1 MKATHERVTA
11 KTVSHT
17 ATPECAA
24 GVEDASARILAGR
37 GELGFEALIFDVD
50 GTLAETEEIR
60 RQAFNEAFR
69 AYGLDWSWSP
79 ELYLELLQVIG
90 GKQRL
95 DAYIAGLQVTAREK
109 ERVMR
114 LVPEIHGTK
123 NRLYQQFVELGLL
136 RPRAGV
142 RRLLIEARTAGIHLA
157 VASTTSPENFD
168 SLITASFGPEA
179 LRWFSAI
186 VTGDVV
192 LRQKPSPDVYNVALA
207 KLGVPAQRAIA
218 FEDSAIGV
226 QAAKAA
232 GLFTVATPSVWTTA
246 QDFAAADL
254 ILPSLGDPEEPLD
267 PADERRIGAKYLGL
281 EQLAAFH
288 FAVLRAA
295 GGSVSTE

>member
-1 MKATHERVTA
+1 MKVD
-11 KTVSHT
+11 
-17 ATPECAA
+17 EC
-24 GVEDASARILAGR
+24 RGR
-37 GELGFEALIFDVD
+37 LSFEALIFDVD
-50 GTLAETEEIR
+50 GTLAETEETR

-69 AYGLDWSWSP
+69 DYGLDWSWSP
-79 ELYLELLQVIG
+79 ELYGELLQVIG
-90 GKQRL
+90 GKQRI
-95 DAYIAGLQVTAREK
+95 DAYIARLQLAEHER

-114 LVPEIHGTK
+114 LVPEIHSTK
-123 NRLYQQFVELGLL
+123 NRLYQQFVDLGLV

-142 RRLLIEARTAGIHLA
+142 HRLLIEARTAGIHLA

-179 LRWFSAI
+179 LRWFRAI

-232 GLFTVATPSVWTTA
+232 GLFTVVTPSVWTTA

-254 ILPSLGDPEEPLD
+254 ILPSLGDPEEPLE

-281 EQLAAFH
+281 EQLSAFH
-288 FAVLRAA
+288 FAARGTVR
-295 GGSVSTE
+295 

>member
-11 KTVSHT
+11 KKVSHT
-17 ATPECAA
+17 ATPECSA
-24 GVEDASARILAGR
+24 GVEDASARVLAGR
-37 GELGFEALIFDVD
+37 GRLSFEALIFDVD
-50 GTLAETEEIR
+50 GTLAETEETR

-69 AYGLDWSWSP
+69 ACGLDWSWSP
-79 ELYLELLQVIG
+79 ELYAELLQVIG
-90 GKQRL
+90 GKQRI
-95 DAYIAGLQVTAREK
+95 DAYIARLQLAEHEK
-109 ERVMR
+109 ARVMR
-114 LVPEIHGTK
+114 LVPEIHNTK
-123 NRLYQQFVELGLL
+123 NRLYQQFVDLGLL

-168 SLITASFGPEA
+168 SLIAASFGPEA

-232 GLFTVATPSVWTTA
+232 GLFTVVTPSVWTTA

-254 ILPSLGDPEEPLD
+254 ILPSLGDSEEPLD

-281 EQLAAFH
+281 KQLAAFH